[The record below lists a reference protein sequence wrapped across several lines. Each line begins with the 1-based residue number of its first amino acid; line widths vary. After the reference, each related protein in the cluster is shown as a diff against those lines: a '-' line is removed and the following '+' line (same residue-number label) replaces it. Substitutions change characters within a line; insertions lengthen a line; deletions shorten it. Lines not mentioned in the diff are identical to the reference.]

1 MNIPNEEDWLNWPAG
16 ADRPLDLDEDYAR
29 RRFAGKS
36 FEEALEL
43 FETTNV
49 LSCCEDVSY
58 MPPVPFRYYMLVFK
72 AYVLAVVEKVGSDKW
87 SSPDAASCFLNLV
100 ERKLKTEF
108 DWIAPI
114 MKDLL
119 PAVEFVATNQ
129 EKYEADSDI
138 YGDFREQLTRIKSL
152 WGA

>member
-16 ADRPLDLDEDYAR
+16 ADRPLDLDEEYAR

-36 FEEALEL
+36 FEQALEV

-49 LSCCEDVSY
+49 LSCAEDVDS

-72 AYVLAVVEKVGSDKW
+72 AYMLAVVEKDNW
-87 SSPDAASCFLNLV
+87 SAPDAASSFLNLV
-100 ERKLKTEF
+100 ERKVKTEI

-114 MKDLL
+114 MNDLL
-119 PAVEFVATNQ
+119 PAIELVATNQ
-129 EKYEADSDI
+129 KKYEADADI
-138 YGDFREQLTRIKSL
+138 YGDFREQLARIKSL
-152 WGA
+152 WGS